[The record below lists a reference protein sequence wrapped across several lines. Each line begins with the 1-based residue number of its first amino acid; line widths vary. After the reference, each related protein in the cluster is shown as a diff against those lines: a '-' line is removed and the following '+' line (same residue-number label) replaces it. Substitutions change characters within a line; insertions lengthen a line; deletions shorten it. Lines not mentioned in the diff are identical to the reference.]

1 MAQTRREFLMH
12 AGCGTL
18 SASALLSGLGRFAL
32 IDALAQAPSDYK
44 ALVCVF
50 LFGGND
56 SNNVVIPVTNYA
68 DYNAAR
74 QRDDS
79 SQTRTFAE
87 FQIPQ
92 SDLLQINPPSTGLT
106 FGLNPRLGDAFIS
119 ADGTRNPS
127 VFDLWNS
134 GNAAVV
140 CNTGPLIRPLT
151 RADYLGNLA
160 HPYQLFS
167 HSDQQNLWQTSYAN
181 GPKQTGW
188 GGSTVDRT
196 GGGGNFPIVSSLSG
210 VTVFSTGLNT
220 RPLVLSP
227 APTPLNA
234 SLKLFKP
241 GGAPSEAEIRQALI
255 DDADPLMP
263 ALIRGAA
270 QIAQSA
276 LDASDSLQTDP
287 TVATAFPNTT
297 LGNQLK
303 QVAKLI
309 KIAPSLGLTRQ
320 VFFVS
325 LGGFDTHTNQGKYTP
340 GVVSTGGQLG
350 LLQQLSQAIGSFYAA
365 TVELG
370 VSQSVTLFTSS
381 DFSRTLYPG
390 GGNTGTDHAWG
401 SHQFVVGGSVVGGDF
416 YGQFQSLA
424 AGTDQDTDGGA
435 NPRGRWIPTTSVDQ
449 YALTLAY
456 WYGLSSS
463 DRAVVFPNIGNFW
476 SDPNQT
482 LGFMNLASAPQN
494 GTIRA
499 AAGARKG

>member
-1 MAQTRREFLMH
+1 MAQTRREFLLH
-12 AGCGTL
+12 TGCGAL

-32 IDALAQAPSDYK
+32 IDALAQAPGDYK

-79 SQTRTFAE
+79 TQTRTYAE
-87 FQIPQ
+87 FQIPVA
-92 SDLLQINPPSTGLT
+92 DLLTINPPSHGLT
-106 FGLNPRLGDAFIS
+106 FGLNPRLGDQFSSGGVI
-119 ADGTRNPS
+119 NPS
-127 VFDLWNS
+127 MYDLWNA

-140 CNTGPLIRPLT
+140 CNVGPLIRPVDRT
-151 RADYLGNLA
+151 AYLQNLSR
-160 HPYQLFS
+160 PYQLFS
-167 HSDQQNLWQTSYAN
+167 HSDQQNLWQTSWAN

-196 GGGGNFPIVSSLSG
+196 GGGGNFPVIASIAG

-227 APTPLNA
+227 APTALNA
-234 SLKLFKP
+234 SLRLFKP
-241 GGAPSEAEIRQALI
+241 GGSQSEDEIRQVLMT
-255 DDADPLMP
+255 DQDQLMP
-263 ALIRGAA
+263 ALIQGAA
-270 QIAQSA
+270 TITQSA
-276 LDASDSLQTDP
+276 LDASDSLKTDP
-287 TVATAFPNTT
+287 TINTPFPNTS

-309 KIAPSLGLTRQ
+309 AIAPSLGLTRQ

-325 LGGFDTHTNQGKYTP
+325 IGGFDTHTGQGKYNPLP
-340 GVVSTGGQLG
+340 GPVTTGGQLG
-350 LLQQLSQAIGSFYAA
+350 LLQQLSQAVGSFFAA
-365 TVELG
+365 TQEIG
-370 VSQSVTLFTSS
+370 VSQQVTLFTSS
-381 DFSRTLYPG
+381 DFSRTLLPG

-401 SHQFVVGGSVVGGDF
+401 SHQFVVGGAVNGGDF

-424 AGTDQDTDGGA
+424 TGTDQDTDGGA

-449 YALTLAY
+449 YALTLAS
-456 WYGLSSS
+456 WYGLAQGDWAS
-463 DRAVVFPNIGNFW
+463 VFPNIGNFNN
-476 SDPNQT
+476 PT
-482 LGFMNLASAPQN
+482 LSFMSAGAAPSRA
-494 GTIRA
+494 TA
-499 AAGARKG
+499 AARARKR